1 MEFIRNVSAQEVN
14 AGTYRSEAGFV
25 PKSKLTQLHYILPD
39 RTTFHASLEQ
49 KPTLHVG
56 LVESTEGVGT
66 IAVNSLL
73 EDFHYDYAE
82 VRRWEIMH
90 TFLLEVLAVNQQF
103 SLWTADR
110 KPMATADLVDALMR
124 YKVYVCV
131 EGVNNSIGA
140 VRYSS
145 GEYHVWSPFIL
156 NGGYNSGHQHY
167 RKKSTK
173 QKVALTTVR
182 RYVRPVLAEHKHL
195 PEIPSVLRDRED
207 VVDTRRQV
215 SKQHLQYVHS
225 RAQVRAAEE
234 LVSLRKH
241 QLAGRVD
248 PYQFID
254 VELLS
259 KIDEYIEEEAVMGDA
274 IDEVLEGSKCYQR
287 VQLHPQP
294 ISGNIFYQSTYIE
307 VGSSVYD
314 KHKVYGDNAGTF
326 QPIEDI
332 PDSVASQI
340 STLDFLGKDMS
351 TMSYEDNAWVLNTG
365 VMVKKGVL
373 YYLPVPKIDS
383 SLAQI

>member
-39 RTTFHASLEQ
+39 RTAFHASLEQ

-259 KIDEYIEEEAVMGDA
+259 KIDEY
-274 IDEVLEGSKCYQR
+274 QR

>member
-39 RTTFHASLEQ
+39 RTAFHASLEQ

-326 QPIEDI
+326 
-332 PDSVASQI
+332 
-340 STLDFLGKDMS
+340 LGKDMS